1 MKKSLCI
8 TAAVMAIGA
17 IIGCS
22 NGVDDIKGDG
32 SAGVTVS
39 PWSESHDKL
48 HTVVFEGPRGVDA
61 VGYNSA
67 GTAEEQRGVPFYRIP
82 ALYTGSNG
90 WLYAFADKR
99 YGSNMDTGY
108 NLIGINNKQD
118 WYDVESGATR
128 KIVNQVSN
136 AAGRP
141 VDIVMRV
148 SKDGGITWGEETVV
162 AAGDGKWN
170 GKPKPE
176 PVLGQEVEGA
186 QFAGHCDP
194 VPVVD
199 CENPN
204 NILVLT
210 CSGSSNYSNTNG
222 PNFILQFRSTDGG
235 KSWTQEDISRQ
246 IDIETN
252 LESGKRFFGAG
263 RSLQSA
269 YKFNG
274 SKYYRVYA
282 HITVGGANGYLM
294 YTDDFGATWKLLGEG
309 RTQSFDES
317 KVQELDK
324 NHLLVTAKQS
334 KNFMMYTL
342 DESGNSVKE
351 YSSIQNKNVSN
362 INCNG
367 DVIVVQAKNKVSGEV
382 VDLALSSFP
391 QNSFSGSILNNELN
405 TTDMTS
411 RKNSG
416 TFDRWNIGIKWKELC
431 PSEEVPQID
440 QFSGTWEGPY
450 NLQGNEDIEGC
461 YSVMQELPNGN
472 IGILYEEGPD
482 TRANIRDKEP
492 DPIAK
497 VGRPFVGYAYG
508 DWNIIKYQELSLETI
523 TGGQYTLVK

>member
-8 TAAVMAIGA
+8 TAAIMAIGA

-22 NGVDDIKGDG
+22 NEVGGIKEDSPTGG
-32 SAGVTVS
+32 TASVS
-39 PWSESHDKL
+39 PWNDSHDKL

-67 GTAEEQRGVPFYRIP
+67 GSAEEQRGVAFYRIP

-108 NLIGINNKQD
+108 NLVGTSNKQD
-118 WYDVESGATR
+118 WADAVSGATR
-128 KIVNQVSN
+128 KITGQVNN
-136 AAGRP
+136 ASGRP

-162 AAGDGKWN
+162 AAGDGQWN

-199 CENPN
+199 RENPN

-222 PNFILQFRSTDGG
+222 PNFILQFRSTNGG

-246 IDIETN
+246 IDTET
-252 LESGKRFFGAG
+252 EVSGQRFFSAG
-263 RSLQSA
+263 RALQSA

-274 SKYYRVYA
+274 SQYYRVYA
-282 HITVGGANGYLM
+282 HITVGATMGYLM
-294 YTDDFGATWKLLGEG
+294 YTDDFGVTWKLLGEG
-309 RTQSFDES
+309 KTEIFDES
-317 KVQELDK
+317 KIHELDK
-324 NHLLVTAKQS
+324 NHLLVTSKK
-334 KNFMMYTL
+334 KNFVIYTL
-342 DESGNSVKE
+342 DETGSSVEKF
-351 YSSIQNKNVSN
+351 SN
-362 INCNG
+362 ISNTTISGVACNG
-367 DVIVVQAKNKVSGEV
+367 DVIVVQAKNQSGQT

-391 QNSFSGSILNNELN
+391 QGGNVNYSELNSLGMTTRTSSGSFN
-405 TTDMTS
+405 
-411 RKNSG
+411 
-416 TFDRWNIGIKWKELC
+416 RWNIGIKWKELC
-431 PSEEVPQID
+431 PSEEIPQID

-450 NLQGNEDIEGC
+450 KLQGDENIEGG

-472 IGILYEEGPD
+472 IGIIYEEGPD
-482 TRANIRDKEP
+482 TRANIRDMEP
-492 DPIAK
+492 DPVAK

-508 DWNIIKYQELSLETI
+508 DWHIIKYQELSLETI
-523 TGGQYTLVK
+523 TSGQYTLVK